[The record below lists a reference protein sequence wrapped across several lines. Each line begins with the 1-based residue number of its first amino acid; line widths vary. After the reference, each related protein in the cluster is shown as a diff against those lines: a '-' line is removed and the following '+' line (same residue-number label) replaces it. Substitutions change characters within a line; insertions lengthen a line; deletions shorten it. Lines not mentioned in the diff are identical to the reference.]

1 MNVPGNWTIR
11 PLRELQS
18 LFHNGVWGDDPSQNE
33 KAYLVIRSTEI
44 DSDGRI
50 DPTTGAYRV
59 IPESKVIKYALEQGD
74 ILLVGSSG
82 SQELIGRAAFWDLP
96 SNQPVLFSNFMI
108 CLRPKGVVPKY
119 LFYSLKSYRYS
130 NFLKR
135 LQQTSTGLR
144 NLPKDEFLK
153 FQIPCPPV
161 PEQKKIVE
169 ILSTVDERIE
179 NTNEKINKIKKI
191 RKTAINK
198 FFLNYNNE
206 KKYKLGEIFSLE
218 YGKGLSENMRK
229 KGKYPVMG
237 SNGIIDWHSEYLV
250 KGPGIVVGRKG
261 TIGAVVYTDSD
272 FWPIDTAYYVEVK
285 NKEKV
290 NLKWLS
296 YKLENL
302 KLNKLNM
309 ATGVPGLNREIVYEQ
324 KISIPEISLQNIVVE
339 NISNIEKRIIT
350 EETKKE
356 VLIKI
361 KKSLMNDLLSGKKR
375 VRIP

>member
-1 MNVPGNWTIR
+1 
-11 PLRELQS
+11 
-18 LFHNGVWGDDPSQNE
+18 
-33 KAYLVIRSTEI
+33 
-44 DSDGRI
+44 
-50 DPTTGAYRV
+50 
-59 IPESKVIKYALEQGD
+59 
-74 ILLVGSSG
+74 
-82 SQELIGRAAFWDLP
+82 
-96 SNQPVLFSNFMI
+96 
-108 CLRPKGVVPKY
+108 
-119 LFYSLKSYRYS
+119 
-130 NFLKR
+130 
-135 LQQTSTGLR
+135 
-144 NLPKDEFLK
+144 
-153 FQIPCPPV
+153 V